1 MEPAKVSL
9 LKLKVLTW
17 FSDIGPPGAKPFED
31 LGQFRCQSSAS
42 SVYVWKAVGRPAW
55 YANQAP
61 LQLVE
66 PESQKS
72 LYLASQ
78 TLLPE
83 VSRPD
88 PADPGLDH
96 AWSGPLLTKP
106 GFSGA
111 QALSPQSL
119 SPKSCPILTFTFVL
133 TPVFGSGAPAAG
145 SGRSALPSCRGSQVG
160 HRGFYNQLMVGL

>member
-66 PESQKS
+66 TRKPKIAV
-72 LYLASQ
+72 LGIPDLASPKFQDQ
-78 TLLPE
+78 TLQ
-83 VSRPD
+83 
-88 PADPGLDH
+88 
-96 AWSGPLLTKP
+96 T
-106 GFSGA
+106 
-111 QALSPQSL
+111 QA
-119 SPKSCPILTFTFVL
+119 
-133 TPVFGSGAPAAG
+133 
-145 SGRSALPSCRGSQVG
+145 
-160 HRGFYNQLMVGL
+160 